1 VTGRGTVLVIGAR
14 PGSLGAA
21 IAQES
26 EDNSYDVYTAG
37 ISGEDSKLD
46 VISSP
51 ITSISVLLMQV
62 QPRHIVC
69 TVGVNEPMGDDFT
82 LWLHTHYLANV
93 IGPMKVLQ
101 AWQGFHN
108 ATMLKSWP
116 KPHHYVA
123 ISSNS
128 ARIARTNSMAYCAS
142 KSALSMALRVAAREA
157 SKGTGHIVYG
167 YEPGWLAG
175 TPMSNEVQ
183 QNWGGHSVGTM
194 HRMPGEGL
202 AQGVSKEDLAQQI
215 VANLGV
221 PGYALNGTL
230 IGYDGG
236 EQ

>member
-1 VTGRGTVLVIGAR
+1 
-14 PGSLGAA
+14 
-21 IAQES
+21 
-26 EDNSYDVYTAG
+26 
-37 ISGEDSKLD
+37 
-46 VISSP
+46 
-51 ITSISVLLMQV
+51 
-62 QPRHIVC
+62 
-69 TVGVNEPMGDDFT
+69 VGVNTPQTDDFT
-82 LWLHTHYLANV
+82 TWLHTHYQANV
-93 IGPMKVLQ
+93 IGPMKVLR
-101 AWQGFHN
+101 AWQPFHN

-128 ARIARTNSMAYCAS
+128 ARIARTNSMAYCAT
-142 KSALSMALRVAAREA
+142 KAALSMALRVAAREA
-157 SKGTGHIVYG
+157 SSSTGHIVYG

-183 QNWGGHSVGTM
+183 QHWGGHSVGTM
-194 HRMPGEGL
+194 HRMRGEGL
-202 AQGVSKEDLAQQI
+202 AQGVSREDLAQQI